1 MEPEEETNA
10 PSKIEFSSHVVDLA
24 LHPSSDVV
32 AAAEVDG
39 RVSM

>member
-1 MEPEEETNA
+1 MESEDATNA
-10 PSKIEFSSHVVDLA
+10 PNKIEFENHVVDIA
-24 LHPSSDVV
+24 LHSSSDVV